1 MYSRII
7 LCYNFT
13 VRDLIKILVVGVV
26 IFFAPYVCAE
36 QYKVVVIPD
45 NIVTEN
51 EAIDSYIYN
60 ATSEFF
66 ANEVINI
73 LNGTDFIK
81 SPTVSEERKL
91 LKSNPSAMIP
101 ARNLT
106 NKFKTSYNI
115 DYVQLKKVANVSQAR
130 YVLMLTTAVDSENYI
145 LRRTVWD
152 FMNVPGATVIDPA
165 YKLNTYAVL
174 VDTQNNRVLWSNT
187 FYKTISTVEGRII
200 TRGPSPQTE
209 QLQKIRDYSRMLCPE
224 IAQNVQLKVLPPA
237 TFAKESNQ
245 IYYDMGNF
253 DNVFTKKYRRWYK
266 EGSKDY
272 AVTKTR
278 VDAAVADTKVKINET
293 KEKTKTKYQQFKENR
308 REKAQEKLLQKQLE
322 VKAEP
327 VISKPEPVKAQ
338 PQPAQSSQSVELIK
352 QPVSIQPVQNNIH
365 NINFKKYTNSDQ
377 SLYQPLEIQKTR
389 KNNLYGEFDNSRPPL
404 RDYN

>member
-1 MYSRII
+1 MFI
-7 LCYNFT
+7 
-13 VRDLIKILVVGVV
+13 
-26 IFFAPYVCAE
+26 APYVCAE
-36 QYKVVVIPD
+36 QYKVLVIPD

-51 EAIDSYIYN
+51 DAIDSYIYN

-66 ANEVINI
+66 ANEVINL
-73 LNGTDFIK
+73 LNQTDFIT

-91 LKSNPSAMIP
+91 LKSSPYSMIP

-115 DYVQLKKVANVSQAR
+115 DFVQLKKIAATNQAR
-130 YVLMLTTAVDSENYI
+130 YVLLMTSSVDSENYI

-165 YKLNTYAVL
+165 YKISTYAAL
-174 VDTQNNRVLWSNT
+174 VDVQKNSVLWSNT
-187 FYKTISTVEGRII
+187 FYKTISVVESRII
-200 TRGPSPQTE
+200 PRGPSPQTE

-224 IAQNVQLKVLPPA
+224 IAQNVQLKVLTPA
-237 TFAKESNQ
+237 DYAKESTQ

-272 AVTKTR
+272 DVAKTR
-278 VDAAVADTKVKINET
+278 VDAQIANTKEKINDT
-293 KEKTKTKYQQFKENR
+293 KEKTKKKYQSYKQQR
-308 REKAQEKLLQKQLE
+308 QEKALQKYEEKLNSKLE

-327 VISKPEPVKAQ
+327 VIKSEPEVSKPILKLPKFEKPEPNVHSINYQK
-338 PQPAQSSQSVELIK
+338 PAQDTFSTYEPIDIK
-352 QPVSIQPVQNNIH
+352 
-365 NINFKKYTNSDQ
+365 
-377 SLYQPLEIQKTR
+377 KTR
-389 KNNLYGEFDNSRPPL
+389 KNNLYGDFDTNRPNL
-404 RDYN
+404 RDYAN

>member
-1 MYSRII
+1 MYRVII
-7 LCYNFT
+7 LCYNST
-13 VRDLIKILVVGVV
+13 VRDLFKILAVGVV
-26 IFFAPYVCAE
+26 IFFAPYVQAE
-36 QYKVVVIPD
+36 QYKVVVLPD

-60 ATSEFF
+60 AASEFF

-73 LNGTDFIK
+73 LNSTDFIK
-81 SPTVSEERKL
+81 APTVSEERKL
-91 LKSNPSAMIP
+91 LKSSPSTMIP

-106 NKFKTSYNI
+106 NRFKTSYNV
-115 DYVQLKKVANVSQAR
+115 DYVQLKKIASKSQAK

-174 VDTQNNRVLWSNT
+174 VDTDKNLVLWSNT
-187 FYKTISTVEGRII
+187 FYKTISTVESRIL

-272 AVTKTR
+272 DVAKTR
-278 VDAAVADTKVKINET
+278 VDAAVADTKEKINET
-293 KEKTKTKYQQFKENR
+293 KKKTKEKYNNFKQER
-308 REKAQEKLLQKQLE
+308 AEKSLQKKLE

-327 VISKPEPVKAQ
+327 VISKPVEQVEVTPSQVEKLKQ
-338 PQPAQSSQSVELIK
+338 GFINKVPQKE
-352 QPVSIQPVQNNIH
+352 NNVH
-365 NINFKKYTNSDQ
+365 NINYKKYTQEDQ
-377 SLYQPLEIQKTR
+377 SLYTPVNIQKTK

>member
-1 MYSRII
+1 M
-7 LCYNFT
+7 
-13 VRDLIKILVVGVV
+13 RDLLKILAAGV
-26 IFFAPYVCAE
+26 ILFFAPYVQASE
-36 QYKVVVIPD
+36 QYKVVVLPD

-51 EAIDSYIYN
+51 TALDSYIYN
-60 ATSEFF
+60 AASEFF
-66 ANEVINI
+66 ASEVINI
-73 LNGTDFIK
+73 LNQTDYIK

-91 LKSNPSAMIP
+91 LKSSPSSFIP

-106 NKFKTSYNI
+106 NKFRTSYNI
-115 DYVQLKKVANVSQAR
+115 DYTELKKIANKSQAR
-130 YVLMLTTAVDSENYI
+130 YVLMMTSTLDSENYI

-152 FMNVPGATVIDPA
+152 FLNIPGATVIDPA
-165 YKLNTYAVL
+165 YKICTYAAL
-174 VDTQNNRVLWSNT
+174 VDVQKNNVLWSNT
-187 FYKTISTVEGRII
+187 FYKTISTVESRIL

-224 IAQNVQLKVLPPA
+224 IAQNVQLKILPA
-237 TFAKESNQ
+237 DVFAKESNQ

-272 AVTKTR
+272 DVAKTR
-278 VDAAVADTKVKINET
+278 VDAKITDTKEKINET
-293 KEKTKTKYQQFKENR
+293 KENTKTKYNNFKQER
-308 REKAQEKLLQKQLE
+308 KEKALQKQLE

-327 VISKPEPVKAQ
+327 VMSEPTQVVSPK
-338 PQPAQSSQSVELIK
+338 VE
-352 QPVSIQPVQNNIH
+352 NNVH
-365 NINFKKYTNSDQ
+365 NINFKKYTQEDQ
-377 SLYQPLEIQKTR
+377 SLYTPVNIQKTR